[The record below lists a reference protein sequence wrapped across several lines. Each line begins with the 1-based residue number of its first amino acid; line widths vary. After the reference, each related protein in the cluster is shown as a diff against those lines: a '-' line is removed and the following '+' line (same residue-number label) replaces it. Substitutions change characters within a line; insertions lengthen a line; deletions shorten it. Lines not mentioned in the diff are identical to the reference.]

1 MNNFFDTTSLM
12 SLSKTK
18 KTISN
23 EDYQIFC
30 KEYIFNAINGETF
43 GNAFCKRFELNDN
56 LLSKIKDTSEAQ
68 FLIKNLGY
76 IK

>member
-1 MNNFFDTTSLM
+1 MNIFFNTTSLM
-12 SLSKTK
+12 PLSKTK
-18 KTISN
+18 KTISS

-30 KEYIFNAINGETF
+30 KEYIFDAINGMTF
-43 GNAFCKRFELNDN
+43 GNAFCKRFELTDN
-56 LLSKIKDTSEAQ
+56 LLSKITDTSEAQ

>member
-18 KTISN
+18 HTISN

-30 KEYIFNAINGETF
+30 KEYIFNAISGETF
-43 GNAFCKRFELNDN
+43 GNAFCKRFGFTDN

>member
-1 MNNFFDTTSLM
+1 MNNFFNVDNLM

-18 KTISN
+18 KTISK

-30 KEYIFNAINGETF
+30 KEYIFNAIQGETF
-43 GNAFCKRFELNDN
+43 GNSFCKRFEISDN
-56 LLSKIKDTSEAQ
+56 MLSRIKDTSEAK
-68 FLIKNLGY
+68 FLINNLGY